1 MYDLLYRSGS
11 VRIGSIEG
19 TYDILYRSVTMHGC
33 AALLATSC
41 EVKIAGPADP
51 YFDRLQSW

>member
-1 MYDLLYRSGS
+1 MYDLLYRSLSGIWS

-19 TYDILYRSVTMHGC
+19 TFDSLYRSVTMYGC

-41 EVKIAGPADP
+41 ERKIAGPADP
-51 YFDRLQSW
+51 YFDR